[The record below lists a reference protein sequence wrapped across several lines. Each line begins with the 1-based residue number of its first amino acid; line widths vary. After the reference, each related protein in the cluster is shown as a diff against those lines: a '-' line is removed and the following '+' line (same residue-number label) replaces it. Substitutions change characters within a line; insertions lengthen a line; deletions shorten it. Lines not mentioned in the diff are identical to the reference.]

1 MCSVHTTDERHATL
15 HTRGT
20 GEVPCA
26 CQRGRGT
33 SIRIIR
39 LYYVVYDTVYTCGP
53 EGLQV
58 GILTILWSRP
68 RGTRFAIN
76 DLSSNDLTIWGM
88 KLYAVYTLTFDVGIE
103 FLLAQCVYACT
114 AEHAAE
120 ECCCD
125 LSSGTHSH
133 AGTP

>member
-1 MCSVHTTDERHATL
+1 MQQ
-15 HTRGT
+15 T
-20 GEVPCA
+20 GVAEA
-26 CQRGRGT
+26 NKRQGRGKDAIKRSLFSYFPPSPLLSGNT
-33 SIRIIR
+33 H
-39 LYYVVYDTVYTCGP
+39 DTVT
-53 EGLQV
+53 V
-58 GILTILWSRP
+58 W
-68 RGTRFAIN
+68 TRFAIN